1 MKKLN
6 CVLSIPGDAIYLREQ
21 VAIAKTT
28 ADRLGVELQVVD
40 AEMDPVNQGQQ
51 LLKFVQ
57 APAAERPHGILLEPV
72 SAAGLPR
79 VAEAAVAAGIGWL
92 VSNAQV
98 DYLAT
103 LRKNAKA
110 PVFQVSQDH
119 VEVGRIRGRQMG
131 AILPE
136 GGTVLYLRGPSMS
149 SIATRPIRGPGQRQT
164 QKRGGEKRE
173 GVRLDGGKCLHR
185 SFFRLNLST
194 VKPEGTRVIASQN
207 ADFIFGARKAF
218 ETTTDAEKKKWLAL
232 PCAGV
237 GIPKQ
242 IKPLVDQGTFARPV
256 LTSLTMD
263 IALEMLVRAM
273 KERSQPPEKTFVE
286 AHSYPSLEELAKE
299 TARVGP
305 SRGSYVACSQLLGK
319 LPSALRL
326 LRFGTEP
333 AHGTTF
339 LSGKC
344 LELLY
349 HAYGTWIAPDRRSK
363 GTNLSEA
370 GRDIRIR
377 LLLGQQMAHRE
388 CPFCGKLVYDQLT
401 QCSHCRETLPEKRLA
416 NTAE

>member
-57 APAAERPHGILLEPV
+57 APAAERPQGILLEPV

-79 VAEAAVAAGIGWL
+79 VAEAAVAAGIGWM

-98 DYLAT
+98 EYLGT

-119 VEVGRIRGRQMG
+119 VEVGRIQGRQLG
-131 AILPE
+131 AVLPE

-149 SIATRPIRGPGQRQT
+149 SIASRRF
-164 QKRGGEKRE
+164 E
-173 GVRLDGGKCLHR
+173 GLDGAKPKNVDVKSVKVQG
-185 SFFRLNLST
+185 STAESAYTAVSSWLNLST

-218 ETTTDAEKKKWLAL
+218 ETTSDVEKKKWLAL

-242 IKPLVDQGTFARPV
+242 IKPLVDQGVFRAAV

-286 AHSYPSLEELAKE
+286 AHSYPSLEELAK
-299 TARVGP
+299 
-305 SRGSYVACSQLLGK
+305 
-319 LPSALRL
+319 
-326 LRFGTEP
+326 
-333 AHGTTF
+333 
-339 LSGKC
+339 
-344 LELLY
+344 
-349 HAYGTWIAPDRRSK
+349 
-363 GTNLSEA
+363 
-370 GRDIRIR
+370 
-377 LLLGQQMAHRE
+377 
-388 CPFCGKLVYDQLT
+388 
-401 QCSHCRETLPEKRLA
+401 KRYRA
-416 NTAE
+416 

>member
-21 VAIAKTT
+21 VAIAKTA

-57 APAAERPHGILLEPV
+57 APAAERPSGILLEPV

-98 DYLAT
+98 DYLGA

-119 VEVGRIRGRQMG
+119 VEVGRIQGRQMG

-149 SIATRPIRGPGQRQT
+149 SIATRRF
-164 QKRGGEKRE
+164 E
-173 GVRLDGGKCLHR
+173 GLDSAKPKNVDVKSVKVQG
-185 SFFRLNLST
+185 STAESAYTAVSSWLNLST

-218 ETTTDAEKKKWLAL
+218 ETTSDAEKKKWLAL

-242 IKPLVDQGTFARPV
+242 IKPLVDQGVFRAAV

-286 AHSYPSLEELAKE
+286 AHSYPSLEELAK
-299 TARVGP
+299 
-305 SRGSYVACSQLLGK
+305 
-319 LPSALRL
+319 
-326 LRFGTEP
+326 
-333 AHGTTF
+333 
-339 LSGKC
+339 
-344 LELLY
+344 
-349 HAYGTWIAPDRRSK
+349 
-363 GTNLSEA
+363 
-370 GRDIRIR
+370 
-377 LLLGQQMAHRE
+377 
-388 CPFCGKLVYDQLT
+388 
-401 QCSHCRETLPEKRLA
+401 KRYRA
-416 NTAE
+416 

>member
-57 APAAERPHGILLEPV
+57 APAAERPQGILLEPV

-98 DYLAT
+98 DYLGT
-103 LRKNAKA
+103 LRRNAKA

-119 VEVGRIRGRQMG
+119 VEVGRIQGRQMG

-149 SIATRPIRGPGQRQT
+149 SIASRRF
-164 QKRGGEKRE
+164 E
-173 GVRLDGGKCLHR
+173 GLDSAKPKNVDVKSVKVQGSSAESAYTAVC
-185 SFFRLNLST
+185 SWLNLST

-218 ETTTDAEKKKWLAL
+218 ETAKDAERKKWLAL

-242 IKPLVDQGTFARPV
+242 IKPLVDQGVFRAAV

-263 IALEMLVRAM
+263 IALEMLVRGM
-273 KERSQPPEKTFVE
+273 KEGSQPPEKTFVE
-286 AHSYPSLEELAKE
+286 AQSYPSLEELAK
-299 TARVGP
+299 
-305 SRGSYVACSQLLGK
+305 
-319 LPSALRL
+319 
-326 LRFGTEP
+326 
-333 AHGTTF
+333 
-339 LSGKC
+339 
-344 LELLY
+344 
-349 HAYGTWIAPDRRSK
+349 
-363 GTNLSEA
+363 
-370 GRDIRIR
+370 
-377 LLLGQQMAHRE
+377 
-388 CPFCGKLVYDQLT
+388 
-401 QCSHCRETLPEKRLA
+401 KRYRA
-416 NTAE
+416 

>member
-57 APAAERPHGILLEPV
+57 APAAERPDGILLEPV

-98 DYLAT
+98 DYLPT

-119 VEVGRIRGRQMG
+119 VEVGRIQGRQMG

-149 SIATRPIRGPGQRQT
+149 SIATRRF
-164 QKRGGEKRE
+164 E
-173 GVRLDGGKCLHR
+173 GLDSGKPKNVEVK
-185 SFFRLNLST
+185 SVKVQGSTAESAYTAVSSWLNLST

-242 IKPLVDQGTFARPV
+242 IKPLVDQGALRAAV
-256 LTSLTMD
+256 LTSVTMD

-273 KERSQPPEKTFVE
+273 KEGSQPPEKTFVE
-286 AHSYPSLEELAKE
+286 AHSYPSLEELAK
-299 TARVGP
+299 
-305 SRGSYVACSQLLGK
+305 
-319 LPSALRL
+319 
-326 LRFGTEP
+326 
-333 AHGTTF
+333 
-339 LSGKC
+339 
-344 LELLY
+344 
-349 HAYGTWIAPDRRSK
+349 RR
-363 GTNLSEA
+363 NRA
-370 GRDIRIR
+370 
-377 LLLGQQMAHRE
+377 
-388 CPFCGKLVYDQLT
+388 
-401 QCSHCRETLPEKRLA
+401 
-416 NTAE
+416 

>member
-1 MKKLN
+1 VKKLN

-57 APAAERPHGILLEPV
+57 APAAERPQGILLEPV

-98 DYLAT
+98 DYLGT

-110 PVFQVSQDH
+110 PLFQVSQDH
-119 VEVGRIRGRQMG
+119 VEVGRIQGRQLG

-149 SIATRPIRGPGQRQT
+149 SIATRRF
-164 QKRGGEKRE
+164 E
-173 GVRLDGGKCLHR
+173 GLDSAKPKNVDVKSVKVQG
-185 SFFRLNLST
+185 SSAESAYTAVSSWLNLST
-194 VKPEGTRVIASQN
+194 VKPEGTRIIASQN

-242 IKPLVDQGTFARPV
+242 IKPLVDQGVFRAAV

-263 IALEMLVRAM
+263 IGLEMLVRAM
-273 KERSQPPEKTFVE
+273 KEGSQPPEKTFVE
-286 AHSYPSLEELAKE
+286 AHSYPSLEELAK
-299 TARVGP
+299 
-305 SRGSYVACSQLLGK
+305 
-319 LPSALRL
+319 
-326 LRFGTEP
+326 
-333 AHGTTF
+333 
-339 LSGKC
+339 
-344 LELLY
+344 
-349 HAYGTWIAPDRRSK
+349 
-363 GTNLSEA
+363 
-370 GRDIRIR
+370 
-377 LLLGQQMAHRE
+377 
-388 CPFCGKLVYDQLT
+388 
-401 QCSHCRETLPEKRLA
+401 KRYQA
-416 NTAE
+416 

>member
-57 APAAERPHGILLEPV
+57 GPAAERPQGILLEPV

-98 DYLAT
+98 DYLPT

-119 VEVGRIRGRQMG
+119 VEVGRIQGRQMG

-149 SIATRPIRGPGQRQT
+149 SIASRRF
-164 QKRGGEKRE
+164 E
-173 GVRLDGGKCLHR
+173 GLDGAKPKNVDVKSVKVQG
-185 SFFRLNLST
+185 STAESAYTAVSSWLNLST

-218 ETTTDAEKKKWLAL
+218 ETTSDAEKKKWLAL

-242 IKPLVDQGTFARPV
+242 IKPLVDQGVFRAAV

-263 IALEMLVRAM
+263 IGLEMLVRAM
-273 KERSQPPEKTFVE
+273 KEGSQPPEKTFVE
-286 AHSYPSLEELAKE
+286 AHSYPSLEELAK
-299 TARVGP
+299 
-305 SRGSYVACSQLLGK
+305 
-319 LPSALRL
+319 
-326 LRFGTEP
+326 
-333 AHGTTF
+333 
-339 LSGKC
+339 
-344 LELLY
+344 
-349 HAYGTWIAPDRRSK
+349 
-363 GTNLSEA
+363 
-370 GRDIRIR
+370 
-377 LLLGQQMAHRE
+377 
-388 CPFCGKLVYDQLT
+388 
-401 QCSHCRETLPEKRLA
+401 KRYRA
-416 NTAE
+416 